1 MCRERQYSP
10 TVSIQLRESKLQG
23 ERLQA
28 YLQREQAKS
37 SELERR
43 YSESLQQ
50 KEKEVEQLKSQLI
63 EARQNLTQQQQPSQ
77 RRKSSSMLQI
87 ATDSNPGPEGMDESK
102 LQFLKQAVFH
112 LLTDFH
118 ADDQLR
124 AIISILDFSA
134 QERKAVY
141 AKTQEK
147 KKALRGLY

>member
-1 MCRERQYSP
+1 MEN
-10 TVSIQLRESKLQG
+10 
-23 ERLQA
+23 
-28 YLQREQAKS
+28 
-37 SELERR
+37 
-43 YSESLQQ
+43 LQQ

-63 EARQNLTQQQQPSQ
+63 EARQKLSQQQPLPPAVP
-77 RRKSSSMLQI
+77 RRKSSTLL
-87 ATDSNPGPEGMDESK
+87 ANDANPGPEGMDESK

-141 AKTQEK
+141 AKTQERK
-147 KKALRGLY
+147 RATRGLY

>member
-1 MCRERQYSP
+1 MK
-10 TVSIQLRESKLQG
+10 TG
-23 ERLQA
+23 
-28 YLQREQAKS
+28 
-37 SELERR
+37 ELERR
-43 YSESLQQ
+43 YSENLQQ
-50 KEKEVEQLKSQLI
+50 KEKEIEQFKSQLI
-63 EARQNLTQQQQPSQ
+63 EARQKLTHQPAAGQ
-77 RRKSSSMLQI
+77 RKSSTSLQQV
-87 ATDSNPGPEGMDESK
+87 AADSNPGPEGMDESK

>member
-1 MCRERQYSP
+1 M
-10 TVSIQLRESKLQG
+10 
-23 ERLQA
+23 
-28 YLQREQAKS
+28 
-37 SELERR
+37 
-43 YSESLQQ
+43 ESLQQ
-50 KEKEVEQLKSQLI
+50 KEKEIEQLKSQLI
-63 EARQNLTQQQQPSQ
+63 ESRQKLTQQPAA
-77 RRKSSSMLQI
+77 RRKSSTILQV

-141 AKTQEK
+141 AKTQER
-147 KKALRGLY
+147 KKAMRGLY

>member
-1 MCRERQYSP
+1 M
-10 TVSIQLRESKLQG
+10 
-23 ERLQA
+23 
-28 YLQREQAKS
+28 
-37 SELERR
+37 
-43 YSESLQQ
+43 QQ
-50 KEKEVEQLKSQLI
+50 KDKEVEQLKSQLI
-63 EARQNLTQQQQPSQ
+63 EVRQKMTTQQATGQ
-77 RRKSSSMLQI
+77 RKSSSSLLQV
-87 ATDSNPGPEGMDESK
+87 ATDSNPGPEGIDESK

-147 KKALRGLY
+147 KKAMRGLY

>member
-1 MCRERQYSP
+1 M
-10 TVSIQLRESKLQG
+10 
-23 ERLQA
+23 
-28 YLQREQAKS
+28 QREQAKS

-43 YSESLQQ
+43 YSEDLQQ
-50 KEKEVEQLKSQLI
+50 KEKEIEQLKSQLI
-63 EARQNLTQQQQPSQ
+63 ESRQKLSQQQPPQPQ
-77 RRKSSSMLQI
+77 RRKSSSIL
-87 ATDSNPGPEGMDESK
+87 ATDSNPGPEGIDESK

-147 KKALRGLY
+147 KKAMRGLY

>member
-1 MCRERQYSP
+1 MENM
-10 TVSIQLRESKLQG
+10 
-23 ERLQA
+23 
-28 YLQREQAKS
+28 
-37 SELERR
+37 
-43 YSESLQQ
+43 QQ
-50 KEKEVEQLKSQLI
+50 KEKEIEQLKSQLI
-63 EARQNLTQQQQPSQ
+63 EARQKLSQQQSLHHPAQ
-77 RRKSSSMLQI
+77 RRKSSTAL

-147 KKALRGLY
+147 KKATRGLY

>member
-1 MCRERQYSP
+1 M
-10 TVSIQLRESKLQG
+10 QG
-23 ERLQA
+23 ERLQV
-28 YLQREQAKS
+28 YLQREQARS

-43 YSESLQQ
+43 HTEDLQQ

-63 EARQNLTQQQQPSQ
+63 EARQKLSQQQSLHPAQ
-77 RRKSSSMLQI
+77 RRKSSTVL

-147 KKALRGLY
+147 KKATRGLYT